1 MLEFIIKPTINWML
15 VIMAKNEYE
24 IKNDLFGFGNKNVA
38 FAKYFIGTSYLN
50 GLVSPDDN
58 IDVNVSNVNFEPGC
72 RNNWHIHHDGFQI
85 LLVTAGEGWYQ
96 EEGKPA
102 QLLKPGDVVAIHE
115 GVKHWHGATKDSW
128 FSHIAITK
136 GTSEWCEEVD
146 DATHSRL
153 SD

>member
-1 MLEFIIKPTINWML
+1 ME
-15 VIMAKNEYE
+15 KNENE
-24 IKNDLFGFGNKNVA
+24 VKNNLFGFGKLNTQYADVFVGN
-38 FAKYFIGTSYLN
+38 SYLN
-50 GLVSPDDN
+50 SLVSKDDN
-58 IDVNVSNVNFEPGC
+58 IDVGVSNVNFEPGC
-72 RNNWHIHHDGFQI
+72 RNNWHIHHNGFQI

-136 GTSEWCEEVD
+136 SESEWCEPV
-146 DATHSRL
+146 
-153 SD
+153 SDEEYDQLGK

>member
-1 MLEFIIKPTINWML
+1 ME
-15 VIMAKNEYE
+15 KNENE
-24 IKNDLFGFGNKNVA
+24 VKNNLFGLGKLNTQYADV
-38 FAKYFIGTSYLN
+38 FIGNSYLN
-50 GLVSPDDN
+50 PLVSKDDN
-58 IDVNVSNVNFEPGC
+58 IDVGVSSVNFEPGC
-72 RNNWHIHHDGFQI
+72 RNNWHIHHNGFQI

-136 GTSEWCEEVD
+136 GESEWCEPV
-146 DATHSRL
+146 
-153 SD
+153 SDEQYNHLGK

>member
-1 MLEFIIKPTINWML
+1 ME
-15 VIMAKNEYE
+15 KNENE
-24 IKNDLFGFGNKNVA
+24 VKNNQFGFGKLNTQYADV
-38 FAKYFIGTSYLN
+38 FIGNSYLN
-50 GLVSPDDN
+50 SLVSKDDN
-58 IDVNVSNVNFEPGC
+58 IDVGVSSVNFEPGC
-72 RNNWHIHHDGFQI
+72 RNNWHIHHNGFQI

-136 GTSEWCEEVD
+136 GESEWCEPV
-146 DATHSRL
+146 
-153 SD
+153 SDEEYDQLDK

>member
-1 MLEFIIKPTINWML
+1 MG
-15 VIMAKNEYE
+15 KNENE
-24 IKNDLFGFGNKNVA
+24 VKNNLFGFGKLNTQYADV
-38 FAKYFIGTSYLN
+38 FIGNSYLN
-50 GLVSPDDN
+50 SLVSKDDN
-58 IDVNVSNVNFEPGC
+58 IDVGVSSVNFEPGC
-72 RNNWHIHHDGFQI
+72 RNNWHIHHNGFQI

-136 GTSEWCEEVD
+136 GESEWCEPV
-146 DATHSRL
+146 
-153 SD
+153 SDEEYDQLGK

>member
-1 MLEFIIKPTINWML
+1 ME
-15 VIMAKNEYE
+15 KNENE
-24 IKNDLFGFGNKNVA
+24 VKNNLFGLGKLNTQYADV
-38 FAKYFIGTSYLN
+38 FIGNSYLN
-50 GLVSPDDN
+50 PLVSKDDN
-58 IDVNVSNVNFEPGC
+58 IDVGVSSVNFEPGC
-72 RNNWHIHHDGFQI
+72 RNNWHIHHNGFQI

-136 GTSEWCEEVD
+136 GESEWCEPV
-146 DATHSRL
+146 
-153 SD
+153 SDEEYDQLGK